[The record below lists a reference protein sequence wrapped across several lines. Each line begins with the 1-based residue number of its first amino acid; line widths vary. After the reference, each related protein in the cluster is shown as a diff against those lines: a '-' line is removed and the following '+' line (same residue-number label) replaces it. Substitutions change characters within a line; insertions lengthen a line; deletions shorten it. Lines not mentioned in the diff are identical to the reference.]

1 MKMLEVCYKVGVRV
15 VTVYAFSIENFKRS
29 KFEVEALMDMAKVKL
44 TLLAQHGQLL
54 EKYGARMQFLGQR
67 ELIRDDV
74 LEQMDKAIALTEKNN
89 RAILNIC
96 APYTS
101 RDEITTAVRRTVI
114 EYNEPLRPPLKRP
127 FSESRIARRIRAAHL
142 DTVSES
148 EEDVRQKAESQ
159 DAEVPRIDVSD
170 PEDAVEYEVNYNPL
184 DPESR
189 ANLNRMTTIVA
200 RNLGSMAEGQTS
212 KDADSLTRG
221 ATDRILDILKDP
233 TLGEEDQLGC
243 ISDIIDT
250 DIDASDYAEL
260 AQLASK
266 LTDYSPPPDAE
277 AAASNAS
284 GSTTLNQPSTNGV
297 SSALPTNFR
306 DPETITAEILTAH
319 TFTGSST
326 PPLDLLIRTSGVERL
341 SDFMLWQC
349 HQDTDIRFIPCMW
362 PEFDLWQFLP
372 VLLEWQWRQTKEI
385 IGDRRGARRK
395 LGQ

>member
-1 MKMLEVCYKVGVRV
+1 MLEVCYKVGVRV

-44 TLLAQHGQLL
+44 TQIAQHGQLL

-74 LEQMDKAIALTEKNN
+74 LEQMDKAIALTENN
-89 RAILNIC
+89 SLAILNIC

-101 RDEITTAVRRTVI
+101 RDEITTAIRRTVI
-114 EYNEPLRPPLKRP
+114 EYSEPLRPPLKRP
-127 FSESRIARRIRAAHL
+127 FSESRIARRIQADHL

-148 EEDVRQKAESQ
+148 EEDVRQKGESQ
-159 DAEVPRIDVSD
+159 TAEVPRIDVSD
-170 PEDAVEYEVNYNPL
+170 LDSAAEYEVNYNPSN
-184 DPESR
+184 PESR
-189 ANLNRMTTIVA
+189 ATLNRMNTIVA
-200 RNLGSMAEGQTS
+200 RNLGSMADGQTS
-212 KDADSLTRG
+212 KEADSLTRG
-221 ATDRILDILKDP
+221 ATDRILDVLNDP
-233 TLGEEDQLGC
+233 TLGEEDQRGC

-260 AQLASK
+260 AELASK
-266 LTDYSPPPDAE
+266 LTDYAPPPDAE

-284 GSTTLNQPSTNGV
+284 GSTTLNQPSTNGT
-297 SSALPTNFR
+297 SFALPTNFR
-306 DPETITAEILTAH
+306 DPETITTETLTAH

-349 HQDTDIRFIPCMW
+349 HQDTDIRFIACMW
-362 PEFDLWQFLP
+362 PEFDLWQFIP
-372 VLLEWQWRQTKEI
+372 VLLEWQWRRTKEI

-395 LGQ
+395 TA